1 MLAKYRINRGGWL
14 GIALSFLLLVL
25 AVGQPASANTN
36 TLESMDFSRLSGDR
50 VQIELGFSSLAPT
63 PLSFTIANPARITLD
78 FPNTLNDLSDRS
90 KRVQLG
96 SVQSVTTAQA
106 RDRTRLVVNLSRMMN
121 YQTETKGNKLL
132 VTLAPPGAPPATSSS
147 SDTTPADLP
156 IAEFVK
162 PEPVSAPPRVPAAKP
177 APAYQPPAAT
187 SQAAQPKPMP
197 PVYSPPEFGV
207 TNIDFR
213 RGVDGAGR
221 VLISLRN
228 PNTPL
233 DIKQQGSNVVVNLK
247 GVKLPEHLQRRMDVV
262 DFSTPVQTIDAR
274 SLGNSS
280 EIVIKAKG
288 NFSQLAYQSD
298 NIYAVEI
305 RPVSEKKLK
314 AQEKQITYKG
324 ERLSLNFQEIEV
336 RSVLQLI
343 GDFTGINVVV
353 DDSVKGTL
361 TLRLQDVPWDQAL
374 DIILKTKRLAKRQK
388 GNVLYIADADK
399 LAEREEKELK
409 AASQVQELA
418 PLRTEIINL
427 NYADAK
433 EMATLLQSSGGGSSS
448 VDGGSGSSNSVLSS
462 RGSVSLDRRTNSLLV
477 QDTAQKIDEIRA
489 LIKSLDVP
497 VRQVMIES
505 RIVTASDTFTRELG
519 VNFGVSNTD
528 NSTSQQLTTN
538 FAVSVPTASDAGT
551 LGLAL
556 AKFPAGVKLDLELSA
571 AQIED
576 RAEIVASPR
585 IITSNKNRA
594 RIEQGV
600 EIPYQEKTSSG
611 ATNTSFKKAVLS
623 LEVIPHITKDNRI
636 NMELVVNRDSVGEV
650 FNGIPSISTRE
661 VETQVLVENGQT
673 IVLGGIFEESKLNG
687 STRVP
692 FFGDLP
698 IVGHLFRNNTRSN
711 DKSELLIFV
720 TPKIINENL
729 SIN

>member
-1 MLAKYRINRGGWL
+1 MDMLAKYRNDQGGLL
-14 GIALSFLLLVL
+14 GIALSLLLLVL
-25 AVGQPASANTN
+25 AMGQPASANTN
-36 TLESMDFSRLSGDR
+36 SLESMDFSRLSGDR
-50 VQIELGFSSLAPT
+50 VQIELGFSGLAPA

-78 FPNTLNDLSDRS
+78 FPNTLNDLVDRS
-90 KRVQLG
+90 QRVQLG

-106 RDRTRLVVNLSRMMN
+106 RDRTRLVVNLTRMMN
-121 YQTETKGNKLL
+121 YQTEASGNKLL
-132 VTLAPPGAPPATSSS
+132 ITLAPPGAGPTLSKAASQSPEE
-147 SDTTPADLP
+147 LP
-156 IAEFVK
+156 VAEFVK
-162 PEPVSAPPRVPAAKP
+162 PEPVAPT
-177 APAYQPPAAT
+177 APVATYQPPAPEPVAVT
-187 SQAAQPKPMP
+187 TPQPKPMP
-197 PVYSPPEFGV
+197 PVYTPSKHGV

-213 RGVDGAGR
+213 RGEDGAGR
-221 VLISLRN
+221 ILISLRN

-247 GVKLPEHLQRRMDVV
+247 GVTLPAHLQRRMDVV

-274 SLGNSS
+274 SLGSNS
-280 EIVIKAKG
+280 EIVIKTKG
-288 NFSQLAYQSD
+288 DFSQLAYQSD

-305 RPVSEKKLK
+305 RPVSEKNLK
-314 AQEKQITYKG
+314 AEKKQITYKG

-374 DIILKTKRLAKRQK
+374 DIILKTSDLAKRQQD
-388 GNVLYIADADK
+388 NVLYIADAK
-399 LAEREEKELK
+399 VMAKREKDALE
-409 AASQVQELA
+409 ATRQVQELA

-427 NYADAK
+427 NYADAT
-433 EMATLLQSSGGGSSS
+433 EMAALLQSSSGGSSEN
-448 VDGGSGSSNSVLSS
+448 GSSNSVLSN

-477 QDTAQKIDEIRA
+477 QDTAEKIDEIRA

-505 RIVTASDTFTRELG
+505 RIVTASDNFTRELG

-528 NSTSQQLTTN
+528 NSPTQQLTTD
-538 FAVSVPTASDAGT
+538 FTASVPTTLNAGT

-571 AQIED
+571 AQVED

-585 IITSNKNRA
+585 IITSDKNRA

-698 IVGHLFRNNTRSN
+698 IVGHLFRNNTHSN

-720 TPKIINENL
+720 TPKIVDESL
-729 SIN
+729 SLN

>member
-1 MLAKYRINRGGWL
+1 MDMLAKYRNDQGGLL
-14 GIALSFLLLVL
+14 GIALSLLLLVL
-25 AVGQPASANTN
+25 AMGQPASANTN
-36 TLESMDFSRLSGDR
+36 SLESMDFSRLSGDR
-50 VQIELGFSSLAPT
+50 VQIELGFSGLAPA

-78 FPNTLNDLSDRS
+78 FPNTLNDLVDRS
-90 KRVQLG
+90 QRVQLG

-106 RDRTRLVVNLSRMMN
+106 RDRTRLVVNLTRMMN
-121 YQTETKGNKLL
+121 YQTEASGNKLL
-132 VTLAPPGAPPATSSS
+132 ITLAPPGAGPTLSKAASQSPEE
-147 SDTTPADLP
+147 LP
-156 IAEFVK
+156 VAEFVK
-162 PEPVSAPPRVPAAKP
+162 PEPVAPT
-177 APAYQPPAAT
+177 APVATYQPPAPEPVAVT
-187 SQAAQPKPMP
+187 TPQPKPMP
-197 PVYSPPEFGV
+197 PVYTPSKHGV

-213 RGVDGAGR
+213 RGEDGAGR
-221 VLISLRN
+221 ILISLRN

-247 GVKLPEHLQRRMDVV
+247 GVTLPAHLQRRMDVV

-274 SLGNSS
+274 SLGSNS
-280 EIVIKAKG
+280 EIVIKTKG

-305 RPVSEKKLK
+305 RPVSEKNLK
-314 AQEKQITYKG
+314 AEKKQITYKG

-374 DIILKTKRLAKRQK
+374 DIILKTSDLAKRQQD
-388 GNVLYIADADK
+388 NVLYIADAK
-399 LAEREEKELK
+399 VMAKREKDALE
-409 AASQVQELA
+409 ATRQVQELA

-427 NYADAK
+427 NYADAT
-433 EMATLLQSSGGGSSS
+433 EMAALLQSSSGGSSEN
-448 VDGGSGSSNSVLSS
+448 GSSNSVLSN

-477 QDTAQKIDEIRA
+477 QDTAEKIDEIRA

-505 RIVTASDTFTRELG
+505 RIVTASDNFTRELG

-528 NSTSQQLTTN
+528 NSPTQQLTTD
-538 FAVSVPTASDAGT
+538 FTASVPTTLNAGT

-571 AQIED
+571 AQVED

-585 IITSNKNRA
+585 IITSDKNRA

-698 IVGHLFRNNTRSN
+698 IVGHLFRNNTHSN

-720 TPKIINENL
+720 TPKIVDESL
-729 SIN
+729 SLN